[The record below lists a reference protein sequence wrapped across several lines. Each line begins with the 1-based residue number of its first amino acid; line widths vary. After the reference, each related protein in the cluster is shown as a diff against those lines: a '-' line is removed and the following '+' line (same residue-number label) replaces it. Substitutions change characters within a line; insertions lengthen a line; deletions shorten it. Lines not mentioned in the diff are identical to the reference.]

1 MPFDQKKFLASL
13 TKGPGVYV
21 MRDPNGEPMYVGKAS
36 NLKNRVSSYFNKT
49 GQNNK
54 TRLMMASLADIDI
67 QRTRSEIEA
76 LLLENN
82 LIKRLRP
89 RFNILLRDDKSYP
102 HLRLSTD
109 KQYPGLSLHRGGTR
123 GKGRFFG
130 PYANTGSV
138 RTILGELQKV
148 IPIRQCH
155 ETYFRNRSRPCLQYQ
170 IKRCSAP
177 CVGLI
182 SVADYQHEVDQ
193 VVMLLQGKNREIN
206 GLFEKMMEKAASAL
220 DFESAAIFR
229 DRIGALRKMQESQY
243 VSGASQDA
251 DVASLLEKE
260 GSVLF
265 SVMQIRS
272 GQNLGSRHFIHKNLL
287 NLGSGQILQNL
298 LVQYYQ
304 NQIVPTEVITA
315 PAVEGARVL
324 EALLT
329 GQAKRK
335 VLVKSRV
342 RSHRARWIELAT
354 LTATDHLDR
363 HLLAGVDNLSRI
375 EDLSRVLG
383 FVDRIERIECF
394 DISHT
399 LGERPVASCV
409 VFDLSGPVPSE
420 YRRFNIRGV
429 SAGDDYEAI
438 GQVVS
443 RRMAK
448 VREGQGKKPDL
459 LVIDGGLGQVNRAYL
474 ALQENL
480 LHDITVVGI
489 AKGRSRK
496 SGRERLFL
504 PGKRAPLI
512 LPVDAPARLLLQHV
526 RDEAHRFAITGH
538 RKKRSAA
545 RIHSRLEDVPGIGSK
560 KRHALLRHF
569 GGMRPITHATIDEL
583 LKVDGINQ
591 QLAKRIVEYFQVN

>member
-82 LIKRLRP
+82 LIKQLRP

-138 RTILGELQKV
+138 RTILSELQKV

-304 NQIVPTEVITA
+304 NQVVPTEVITT

-335 VLVKSRV
+335 VSVKSRV

-363 HLLAGVDNLSRI
+363 HLLAGVDNLGRI
-375 EDLSRVLG
+375 EDLSRALG

-459 LVIDGGLGQVNRAYL
+459 LVIDGGLGQVNRAYS

-591 QLAKRIVEYFQVN
+591 QLAKRIAEYFQVN

>member
-1 MPFDQKKFLASL
+1 MSFDQKTFLASL

-21 MRDPNGEPMYVGKAS
+21 MRDPNGEPMYVGKAA

-49 GQNNK
+49 GQNSK

-76 LLLENN
+76 LLLESN

-102 HLRLSTD
+102 YLRLSTD

-193 VVMLLQGKNREIN
+193 VIMLLQGKNREIN
-206 GLFEKMMEKAASAL
+206 GLFEKTMEEAAEAL

-243 VSGASQDA
+243 VLGTSQDA
-251 DVASLLEKE
+251 DVASLLEKG

-272 GQNLGSRHFIHKNLL
+272 GQNLGSRHFVHKNLL

-298 LVQYYQ
+298 LVQY
-304 NQIVPTEVITA
+304 
-315 PAVEGARVL
+315 
-324 EALLT
+324 
-329 GQAKRK
+329 
-335 VLVKSRV
+335 
-342 RSHRARWIELAT
+342 
-354 LTATDHLDR
+354 
-363 HLLAGVDNLSRI
+363 
-375 EDLSRVLG
+375 
-383 FVDRIERIECF
+383 
-394 DISHT
+394 
-399 LGERPVASCV
+399 
-409 VFDLSGPVPSE
+409 
-420 YRRFNIRGV
+420 
-429 SAGDDYEAI
+429 
-438 GQVVS
+438 
-443 RRMAK
+443 
-448 VREGQGKKPDL
+448 
-459 LVIDGGLGQVNRAYL
+459 
-474 ALQENL
+474 
-480 LHDITVVGI
+480 
-489 AKGRSRK
+489 
-496 SGRERLFL
+496 
-504 PGKRAPLI
+504 
-512 LPVDAPARLLLQHV
+512 
-526 RDEAHRFAITGH
+526 
-538 RKKRSAA
+538 
-545 RIHSRLEDVPGIGSK
+545 
-560 KRHALLRHF
+560 
-569 GGMRPITHATIDEL
+569 
-583 LKVDGINQ
+583 
-591 QLAKRIVEYFQVN
+591 

>member
-36 NLKNRVSSYFNKT
+36 NLKNRVSSYFNNT

-82 LIKRLRP
+82 LIKQLRP

-138 RTILGELQKV
+138 RTILSELQKV

-304 NQIVPTEVITA
+304 NQVVPTEVITT

-363 HLLAGVDNLSRI
+363 HLLAGVDNLGRI

-459 LVIDGGLGQVNRAYL
+459 LVIDGGLGQVNRAYS

-591 QLAKRIVEYFQVN
+591 QLAKRIAEYFQVN

>member
-1 MPFDQKKFLASL
+1 MSFDQKKFLASL

-82 LIKRLRP
+82 LIKQLRP

-138 RTILGELQKV
+138 RTILSELQKV

-206 GLFEKMMEKAASAL
+206 GLFEKMMEEAASAL

-304 NQIVPTEVITA
+304 NQVVPTEVITT

-363 HLLAGVDNLSRI
+363 HLLAGVDNLGRI

-459 LVIDGGLGQVNRAYL
+459 LVIDGGLGQVNRAYS

-512 LPVDAPARLLLQHV
+512 LPIDAPARLLLQHV

-560 KRHALLRHF
+560 KRHALLRYF

-591 QLAKRIVEYFQVN
+591 QLAKRIAEYFQVN

>member
-82 LIKRLRP
+82 LIKQLRP

-138 RTILGELQKV
+138 RTILSELQKV

-304 NQIVPTEVITA
+304 NQVVPTEVITT

-363 HLLAGVDNLSRI
+363 HLLAGVDNLGRI

-459 LVIDGGLGQVNRAYL
+459 LVIDGGLGQVNRAYS

-512 LPVDAPARLLLQHV
+512 LPIDAPARLLLQHV

-591 QLAKRIVEYFQVN
+591 QLAKRIAEYFQVN

>member
-1 MPFDQKKFLASL
+1 MSFDQKTFLASL

-49 GQNNK
+49 GQNSK

-76 LLLENN
+76 LLLESN

-102 HLRLSTD
+102 YLRLSTD

-193 VVMLLQGKNREIN
+193 VIMLLQGKNREIN
-206 GLFEKMMEKAASAL
+206 GLFEKTMEKAADAL

-243 VSGASQDA
+243 VLGTSQDA
-251 DVASLLEKE
+251 DVASLLEKR

-272 GQNLGSRHFIHKNLL
+272 GQNLGSRHFVHKNLL

-304 NQIVPTEVITA
+304 NRTAPAEVITT
-315 PAVEGARVL
+315 PAVEGAGVL
-324 EALLT
+324 GVLLT
-329 GQAKRK
+329 GQAKHK

-342 RSHRARWIELAT
+342 RSHRARWIELAI
-354 LTATDHLDR
+354 LTATDYLDR
-363 HLLAGVDNLSRI
+363 HLLAGVDNLGRI

-383 FVDRIERIECF
+383 FADRIERIECF

-399 LGERPVASCV
+399 LGETPVASCV
-409 VFDLSGPVPSE
+409 VFDSSGPVPSE

-448 VREGQGKKPDL
+448 VQEGQGKKPDL
-459 LVIDGGLGQVNRAYL
+459 LVIDGGLGQVNRAYS

-480 LHDITVVGI
+480 LHDIAVIGI

-538 RKKRSAA
+538 RKKRNAA

-560 KRHALLRHF
+560 KRHALLRYF

>member
-1 MPFDQKKFLASL
+1 MSFDQKIFLASL

-21 MRDPNGEPMYVGKAS
+21 MRDANGRPIYVGKAS
-36 NLKNRVSSYFNKT
+36 NLKSRVSSYFNKT

-54 TRLMMASLADIDI
+54 TRLLMANLADIDI

-76 LLLENN
+76 LLLESN

-102 HLRLSTD
+102 YLRLSTD

-138 RTILGELQKV
+138 RTILAELQKV
-148 IPIRQCH
+148 IPIRQCQ

-182 SVADYQHEVDQ
+182 SVTDYQREVDQ
-193 VVMLLQGKNREIN
+193 VVMLLQGKSREIA
-206 GLFEKMMEKAASAL
+206 GLFEKMMEKAADAL

-243 VSGASQDA
+243 VLGPSQDA
-251 DVASLLEKE
+251 DVASLLEKG

-272 GQNLGSRHFIHKNLL
+272 GQNLGSRHFVHKNLL
-287 NLGSGQILQNL
+287 NLGLGQILQNL

-304 NQIVPTEVITA
+304 DQVAPAEVITT

-329 GQAKRK
+329 DQARRK
-335 VLVKSRV
+335 VLVKNRV

-354 LTATDHLDR
+354 LTATDRLDR
-363 HLLAGVDNLSRI
+363 HLLAGVDGLGRI
-375 EDLSRVLG
+375 EDLSRALG
-383 FVDRIERIECF
+383 FTDRIERIECF

-399 LGERPVASCV
+399 LGETPVASCV
-409 VFDLSGPVPSE
+409 VFDSSGPVPSE

-448 VREGQGKKPDL
+448 VQEGQGKKPDL
-459 LVIDGGLGQVNRAYL
+459 LVIDGGLGQVNRAYS

-480 LHDITVVGI
+480 LHDIAVVGV

-504 PGKRAPLI
+504 PGKRGALI
-512 LPVDAPARLLLQHV
+512 LAVDAPARLLLQHV

-538 RKKRSAA
+538 RKKRSTA
-545 RIHSRLEDVPGIGSK
+545 RTHSQLEDVSGIGSK

-583 LKVDGINQ
+583 MKVDGINQ
-591 QLAKRIVEYFQVN
+591 QLAKRIVEYFQVT

>member
-21 MRDPNGEPMYVGKAS
+21 MRDPNGEPMYVGKAG

-76 LLLENN
+76 LLLESN

-193 VVMLLQGKNREIN
+193 VIMLLQGKNREIN
-206 GLFEKMMEKAASAL
+206 GLFEKKMEKAASAL

-420 YRRFNIRGV
+420 YRRFNIQGV

>member
-1 MPFDQKKFLASL
+1 MSFDHKIFLAGL

-36 NLKNRVSSYFNKT
+36 NLKNRVSSYFNKA

-54 TRLMMASLADIDI
+54 TRLMMASLADIDV

-76 LLLENN
+76 LLLESN

-102 HLRLSTD
+102 YLRLSTD

-138 RTILGELQKV
+138 RTILRELQKV

-170 IKRCSAP
+170 IKRCSGP

-193 VVMLLQGKNREIN
+193 VVMLLQGKNREIT
-206 GLFEKMMEKAASAL
+206 GLFEQKMEKAAGAL

-243 VSGASQDA
+243 VLGASQDA
-251 DVASLLEKE
+251 DVASLLEKA

-304 NQIVPTEVITA
+304 NRVAPTEIITT
-315 PAVEGARVL
+315 PPVEGARVL
-324 EALLT
+324 QALLT

-335 VLVKSRV
+335 VLVKNRV
-342 RSHRARWIELAT
+342 RSHRAHWIELAI
-354 LTATDHLDR
+354 LTATSRLDR
-363 HLLAGVDNLSRI
+363 HLLADVDNLGRI
-375 EDLSRVLG
+375 EDLSQMLG
-383 FVDRIERIECF
+383 FADRIERIECF

-399 LGERPVASCV
+399 LGETPVASCV
-409 VFDLSGPVPSE
+409 VFDSSGPVPGE

-429 SAGDDYEAI
+429 SAGDDYDAI

-443 RRMAK
+443 RRMAR
-448 VREGQGKKPDL
+448 VQEGQGKKPDL
-459 LVIDGGLGQVNRAYL
+459 LVIDGGLGQVNRAYS

-545 RIHSRLEDVPGIGSK
+545 RIHSRLEDVPGIGAK
-560 KRHALLRHF
+560 KRHALLRYF

-583 LKVDGINQ
+583 MKVDGINQ

>member
-1 MPFDQKKFLASL
+1 MSFDQKVFLASL

-82 LIKRLRP
+82 LIKQLRP

-138 RTILGELQKV
+138 RTILSELQKV

-193 VVMLLQGKNREIN
+193 VIMLLQGKNREIN

-304 NQIVPTEVITA
+304 NQVVPTEVITT

-342 RSHRARWIELAT
+342 RSHRVRWIELAT
-354 LTATDHLDR
+354 LTAMDHLDR
-363 HLLAGVDNLSRI
+363 HLLAGVDNLGRI

-459 LVIDGGLGQVNRAYL
+459 LVIDGGLGQVNRAYS

-512 LPVDAPARLLLQHV
+512 LPIDAPARLLLQHV

-545 RIHSRLEDVPGIGSK
+545 RIHSRLEDVSGIGSK
-560 KRHALLRHF
+560 KRHALLRYF

-591 QLAKRIVEYFQVN
+591 QLAKRIAEYFQVN

>member
-21 MRDPNGEPMYVGKAS
+21 MRDPNGEPMYVGKAG

-206 GLFEKMMEKAASAL
+206 GLFEKKMEKAASAL

-420 YRRFNIRGV
+420 YRRFNIQGV
-429 SAGDDYEAI
+429 RTGDDYEAI

-459 LVIDGGLGQVNRAYL
+459 LVIDGGLGQVNRAYS

>member
-1 MPFDQKKFLASL
+1 MSFDQKTFLASL

-49 GQNNK
+49 GQNSK

-76 LLLENN
+76 LLLESN

-102 HLRLSTD
+102 YLRLSTD

-193 VVMLLQGKNREIN
+193 VIMLLQGKNREIN
-206 GLFEKMMEKAASAL
+206 GLFEKTMEKAADAL

-243 VSGASQDA
+243 VLGTSQDA
-251 DVASLLEKE
+251 DVASLLEKR

-304 NQIVPTEVITA
+304 NRTAPAEVITT
-315 PAVEGARVL
+315 PAVEGAGVL
-324 EALLT
+324 GVLLT
-329 GQAKRK
+329 GQAKHK

-342 RSHRARWIELAT
+342 RSHRARWIELAI
-354 LTATDHLDR
+354 LTATDYLDR
-363 HLLAGVDNLSRI
+363 HLLAGVDNLGRI
-375 EDLSRVLG
+375 ENLSRVLG
-383 FVDRIERIECF
+383 FADRIERIECF

-399 LGERPVASCV
+399 LGETPVASCV
-409 VFDLSGPVPSE
+409 VFDSSGPVPSE

-429 SAGDDYEAI
+429 RGGDDYEAI

-448 VREGQGKKPDL
+448 VQEGQGKKPDL
-459 LVIDGGLGQVNRAYL
+459 LVIDGGLGQVNRAYS

-480 LHDITVVGI
+480 LHDIAVIGI

-538 RKKRSAA
+538 RKKRNAA

-560 KRHALLRHF
+560 KRHALLRYF

>member
-1 MPFDQKKFLASL
+1 
-13 TKGPGVYV
+13 
-21 MRDPNGEPMYVGKAS
+21 
-36 NLKNRVSSYFNKT
+36 
-49 GQNNK
+49 
-54 TRLMMASLADIDI
+54 MASLADIDI

-82 LIKRLRP
+82 LIKQLRP

-138 RTILGELQKV
+138 RTILSELQKV

-206 GLFEKMMEKAASAL
+206 GLFEKMMEEAASAL

-304 NQIVPTEVITA
+304 NQVVPTEVITT

-363 HLLAGVDNLSRI
+363 HLLAGVDNLGRI

-459 LVIDGGLGQVNRAYL
+459 LVIDGGLGQVNRAYS

-560 KRHALLRHF
+560 KRHALLRYF

-591 QLAKRIVEYFQVN
+591 QLAKRIAEYFQVN

>member
-304 NQIVPTEVITA
+304 NQVVPTEVITA

-459 LVIDGGLGQVNRAYL
+459 LVIDGGLGQVNRAYS

>member
-206 GLFEKMMEKAASAL
+206 GLFEKKMEKAASAL

-459 LVIDGGLGQVNRAYL
+459 LVIDGGLGQVNRAYS

>member
-1 MPFDQKKFLASL
+1 MSFDQKTFLASL

-49 GQNNK
+49 GQNSK

-76 LLLENN
+76 LLLESN

-102 HLRLSTD
+102 YLRLSTD

-193 VVMLLQGKNREIN
+193 VIMLLQGKNREIN
-206 GLFEKMMEKAASAL
+206 GLFEKTMEKAADAL

-243 VSGASQDA
+243 VLGTSQDA
-251 DVASLLEKE
+251 DVASLLEKR

-272 GQNLGSRHFIHKNLL
+272 GQNLGSRHFVHKNLL

-304 NQIVPTEVITA
+304 NRTAPAEVITT
-315 PAVEGARVL
+315 PAVEGAGVL
-324 EALLT
+324 GVLLT
-329 GQAKRK
+329 GQAKHK

-342 RSHRARWIELAT
+342 RSHRARWIELAI
-354 LTATDHLDR
+354 LTATDYLDR
-363 HLLAGVDNLSRI
+363 HLLAGVDNLGRI

-383 FVDRIERIECF
+383 FADRIERIECF

-399 LGERPVASCV
+399 LGETPVASCV
-409 VFDLSGPVPSE
+409 VFDSSGPVPSE

-429 SAGDDYEAI
+429 RGGDDYEAI

-448 VREGQGKKPDL
+448 VQEGQGKKPDL
-459 LVIDGGLGQVNRAYL
+459 LVIDGGLGQVNRAYS

-480 LHDITVVGI
+480 LHDIAVIGI

-538 RKKRSAA
+538 RKKRNAA

-560 KRHALLRHF
+560 KRHALLRYF

>member
-13 TKGPGVYV
+13 TKGPVVFV
-21 MRDPNGEPMYVGKAS
+21 MRDPNGEPMYVGKAG

-82 LIKRLRP
+82 LIKQLRP

-109 KQYPGLSLHRGGTR
+109 KQYPGLSLHRGVTR

-138 RTILGELQKV
+138 RTILAELQKV

-193 VVMLLQGKNREIN
+193 VVMLLEGKNREIN

-272 GQNLGSRHFIHKNLL
+272 GQNLGSRHFIHNNLL

-304 NQIVPTEVITA
+304 NQVVPTEVITT
-315 PAVEGARVL
+315 PAVEGARVR

-459 LVIDGGLGQVNRAYL
+459 LVIDGGLGQVNRAYS

-560 KRHALLRHF
+560 KRHALLRYF

>member
-1 MPFDQKKFLASL
+1 MSFDQKTFLASL

-49 GQNNK
+49 GQNSK

-76 LLLENN
+76 LLLESN

-102 HLRLSTD
+102 YLRLSTD

-193 VVMLLQGKNREIN
+193 VIMLLQGKNREIN
-206 GLFEKMMEKAASAL
+206 GLFEKTMEKAADAL

-243 VSGASQDA
+243 VLGTSQDA
-251 DVASLLEKE
+251 DVASLLEKR

-272 GQNLGSRHFIHKNLL
+272 GQNLGSRHFVHKNLL

-304 NQIVPTEVITA
+304 NRTAPAEVITT
-315 PAVEGARVL
+315 PAVEGAGVL
-324 EALLT
+324 GVLLT
-329 GQAKRK
+329 GQAKHK

-342 RSHRARWIELAT
+342 RSHRARWIELAI
-354 LTATDHLDR
+354 LTATDYLDR
-363 HLLAGVDNLSRI
+363 HLLAGVDNLGRI

-399 LGERPVASCV
+399 LGETPVASCV
-409 VFDLSGPVPSE
+409 VFDSSGPVPSE

-429 SAGDDYEAI
+429 RGGDDYEAI

-448 VREGQGKKPDL
+448 VQEGQGKKPDL
-459 LVIDGGLGQVNRAYL
+459 LVIDGGLGQVNRAYS

-480 LHDITVVGI
+480 LHDIAVIGI

-538 RKKRSAA
+538 RKKRNAA

-560 KRHALLRHF
+560 KRHALLRYF

>member
-21 MRDPNGEPMYVGKAS
+21 MRDPNGEPMYVGKAG

-82 LIKRLRP
+82 LIKQLRP

-138 RTILGELQKV
+138 RTILSELQKV

-206 GLFEKMMEKAASAL
+206 GLFEKMMEEAASAL

-304 NQIVPTEVITA
+304 NQVVPTEVITT

-335 VLVKSRV
+335 VSVKSRV

-363 HLLAGVDNLSRI
+363 HLLAGVDNLGRI

-459 LVIDGGLGQVNRAYL
+459 LVIDGGLGQVNRAYS

-560 KRHALLRHF
+560 KRHALLRYF

-591 QLAKRIVEYFQVN
+591 QLAKRIAEYFQVN